1 MMTKRSTTGSSGRS
15 VPDLPVGGTERFGDV
30 QEQFTQTPV
39 TDDSEFVSAST
50 FVGSG
55 GESPFG
61 TGISNMDTD
70 QRPTE
75 GSSAGQGTMDKARE
89 GVDQVKSKMGG
100 MTEGA
105 SQGVDTGMNKAAS
118 GLDSLA
124 STVRDKSESMGD
136 GQMQSVASMAADK
149 LQSGAD
155 LLHNQSADELISEI
169 ESFIR
174 RKPAESLL
182 IAAGLGFMLSR
193 AK

>member
-1 MMTKRSTTGSSGRS
+1 
-15 VPDLPVGGTERFGDV
+15 
-30 QEQFTQTPV
+30 
-39 TDDSEFVSAST
+39 
-50 FVGSG
+50 
-55 GESPFG
+55 
-61 TGISNMDTD
+61 
-70 QRPTE
+70 
-75 GSSAGQGTMDKARE
+75 
-89 GVDQVKSKMGG
+89 
-100 MTEGA
+100 
-105 SQGVDTGMNKAAS
+105 MNKAAS